1 VNRNELRIGRYEG
14 AVSIA
19 LNDKQEQPMKK
30 ILIVDDDADLRDAIK
45 MVLAEKYEIKEAGNK
60 ADAQNELK
68 GFMPDLVIL
77 DVMMDT
83 NSTGFELSREIK
95 TSLPA
100 TKVLM
105 LTGVDQAMNIDFK
118 SEAGNPDWL
127 PCDDYLSKPVV
138 PKTLLEKVTSLVP

>member
-1 VNRNELRIGRYEG
+1 
-14 AVSIA
+14 
-19 LNDKQEQPMKK
+19 MKK

-45 MVLAEKYEIKEAGNK
+45 MVLAGKYEVKEAGNK
-60 ADAQNELK
+60 ADAQAAFE
-68 GFMPDLVIL
+68 GFKPDLVVL

-95 TSLPA
+95 NALPA

-105 LTGVDQAMNIDFK
+105 LTGVDQAMDIDFK

-138 PKTLLEKVTSLVP
+138 PKTLLEKVTALLS

>member
-1 VNRNELRIGRYEG
+1 
-14 AVSIA
+14 
-19 LNDKQEQPMKK
+19 MKK

-45 MVLAEKYEIKEAGNK
+45 MVLAQKYDLKEAGSK
-60 ADAQNELK
+60 ADAQSALQSMK
-68 GFMPDLVIL
+68 PDLVIL

-95 TSLPA
+95 SALPS

-105 LTGVDQAMNIDFK
+105 LTGVDKAMNIDFK

-138 PKTLLEKVTSLVP
+138 PKMLLDKVTALLP

>member
-1 VNRNELRIGRYEG
+1 
-14 AVSIA
+14 
-19 LNDKQEQPMKK
+19 
-30 ILIVDDDADLRDAIK
+30 
-45 MVLAEKYEIKEAGNK
+45 MVLTGKYDLKEAGNK
-60 ADAQNELK
+60 AAAQAAIK
-68 GFMPDLVIL
+68 GFKPDLVIL

-95 TSLPA
+95 TALPA

-138 PKTLLEKVTSLVP
+138 PKTLLEKVTVLLG

>member
-1 VNRNELRIGRYEG
+1 V
-14 AVSIA
+14 
-19 LNDKQEQPMKK
+19 KK

-45 MVLAEKYEIKEAGNK
+45 MVLAGKYEVKEAGNK
-60 ADAQNELK
+60 ADAQAAFK
-68 GFMPDLVIL
+68 SFKPDLVVL

-83 NSTGFELSREIK
+83 NSTGFDLSREIK
-95 TSLPA
+95 NALPA

-105 LTGVDQAMNIDFK
+105 LTGVDQAMKIDFK

-138 PKTLLEKVTSLVP
+138 PKTLLEKVKALVS